1 MALIVNVDFRS
12 SHDSRLSQ
20 LSHKIPQ
27 FFNNSAEPYSEAN
40 AYMRFLSRRLM
51 PKSMK
56 TIAEHIKEFL
66 VWSENSGIELI
77 DVTDDVFDSY
87 VDALCGYR
95 KASGVP
101 LSWNTV
107 NARATGVYRYLV
119 WCYEKGLC
127 PDLKPVEVASSYGGL
142 RKKYNTK
149 GHPSRKIQDHTKFLI
164 LETAVKFIDTL
175 SEVSGVANS
184 EVRLRNKLIG
194 AFMLQSGLRI
204 SEVVGFPL
212 KDLPEV
218 NLRGHSTPARVIGK
232 GGKARLVLI
241 PNKLL
246 VKFWQYVDFDRQRV
260 VEKIESIAGNDV
272 VDDVLFLSEKGRRLT
287 VNWIE
292 KLFTRAS
299 ERLGVKT
306 VPHVLRHTY
315 GTYHYLLN
323 KDLAGLANLMGHSN
337 ENTTR
342 NFYVHTA
349 LLISYAGTY
358 RALQDEID
366 RLIEAANG

>member
-1 MALIVNVDFRS
+1 MVLIVNVDFCS
-12 SHDSRLSQ
+12 SHEPRLSR

-66 VWSENSGIELI
+66 VWSENSGIELV

-87 VDALCGYR
+87 VDTLCGYR
-95 KASGVP
+95 KASGVL

-119 WCYEKGLC
+119 WCYERSLC
-127 PDLKPVEVASSYGGL
+127 PDLNPVEVASSYGGL
-142 RKKYNTK
+142 RKKYSTK
-149 GHPSRKIQDHTKFLI
+149 GHHSRKINDHTKFLI
-164 LETAVKFIDTL
+164 LENAVKFIDTL
-175 SEVSGVANS
+175 SEVSGFANS

-204 SEVVGFPL
+204 SEVVEFPL

-232 GGKARLVLI
+232 GGKARLILI

-260 VEKIESIAGNDV
+260 VEKIESIAGSDV

-287 VNWIE
+287 ANWIE
-292 KLFTRAS
+292 KLFVRAS
-299 ERLGVKT
+299 ERHGVKT

-366 RLIEAANG
+366 RLIGAANG

>member
-1 MALIVNVDFRS
+1 MVLIVNVDFS
-12 SHDSRLSQ
+12 NSLDSRLSQ

-51 PKSMK
+51 PNSMR

-66 VWSENSGIELI
+66 AWSESSWIALV
-77 DVTDDVFDSY
+77 DVSDDVFDSY
-87 VDALCGYR
+87 VDSLCCYR
-95 KASGVP
+95 KASGES

-107 NARATGVYRYLV
+107 NARAAGVYRYLV
-119 WCYEKGLC
+119 WCYESGFC
-127 PDLKPVEVASSYGGL
+127 PDLNPVEISSSYGGL
-142 RKKYNTK
+142 RKKYSTK
-149 GHPSRKIQDHTKFLI
+149 GHHSRRKNDHTKFLI
-164 LETAVKFIDTL
+164 LETAVKFVDAL

-184 EVRLRNKLIG
+184 EVRLRNNLIG
-194 AFMLQSGLRI
+194 SLMLQSGLRI

-218 NLRGHSTPARVIGK
+218 NLRGHSTPARVVGK
-232 GGKARLVLI
+232 GGKARMVLI

-246 VKFWQYVDFDRQRV
+246 VKLWQYVDFDRQRIL
-260 VEKIESIAGNDV
+260 EEMESIAGVDV
-272 VDDVLFLSEKGRRLT
+272 VDDVLFLSDQGRRLT
-287 VNWIE
+287 ANWIE
-292 KLFTRAS
+292 KLFARAS
-299 ERLGVKT
+299 DRLGIKA

-323 KDLAGLANLMGHSN
+323 RDLAALANLMGHAN

-358 RALQDEID
+358 AALQDEID
-366 RLIEAANG
+366 RLIGAANG

>member
-1 MALIVNVDFRS
+1 
-12 SHDSRLSQ
+12 
-20 LSHKIPQ
+20 
-27 FFNNSAEPYSEAN
+27 
-40 AYMRFLSRRLM
+40 
-51 PKSMK
+51 
-56 TIAEHIKEFL
+56 
-66 VWSENSGIELI
+66 
-77 DVTDDVFDSY
+77 
-87 VDALCGYR
+87 
-95 KASGVP
+95 
-101 LSWNTV
+101 
-107 NARATGVYRYLV
+107 
-119 WCYEKGLC
+119 
-127 PDLKPVEVASSYGGL
+127 
-142 RKKYNTK
+142 
-149 GHPSRKIQDHTKFLI
+149 
-164 LETAVKFIDTL
+164 
-175 SEVSGVANS
+175 
-184 EVRLRNKLIG
+184 
-194 AFMLQSGLRI
+194 MLQSGLRI

-260 VEKIESIAGNDV
+260 VEKIESLAGNDV

-287 VNWIE
+287 ANWIE

-366 RLIEAANG
+366 RLIGAANG